1 MLQKVSLDKWQVFAL
16 QGIALVFALYGLIVA
31 HVQDG
36 VQALCIAVVTAV
48 VVSVTQTHASTVS
61 ALQAMLGSKPSVAVA
76 DSKEENK
83 NG

>member
-1 MLQKVSLDKWQVFAL
+1 VLQKVSLDKWQVFAL

-36 VQALCIAVVTAV
+36 VQTLCVAVVTAV

-61 ALQAMLGSKPSVAVA
+61 ALQAMLGTKTSVAVD
-76 DSKEENK
+76 DSKEATK
-83 NG
+83 DG